1 MTTKTLKFLGLGS
14 MVEVNDMDALPE
26 TKYVVIARAV
36 GKNSND
42 ATILRYM
49 VAPHP
54 FGDVPKQTDNI
65 LVVEEHNIKKVH
77 VEGYVDEKD
86 DRLLEEFLDG
96 MKQTISKTNF
106 SADKVS
112 APPTAEEEEVEKK
125 TALLAQKQ
133 AENEELKRLELEKEQ
148 LRRDPFYKFRKKVEE

>member
-14 MVEVNDMDALPE
+14 MVEVDDMD
-26 TKYVVIARAV
+26 
-36 GKNSND
+36 
-42 ATILRYM
+42 
-49 VAPHP
+49 APHP
-54 FGDVPKQTDNI
+54 FGDVPKQKDNI
-65 LVVEEHNIKKVH
+65 LVVGESNIKKVH

-112 APPTAEEEEVEKK
+112 APLTSEKEEEEVEKK
-125 TALLAQKQ
+125 AALHAQKQ